1 MASSNLYFQELRIG
15 LDGYTRYSKYQKV
28 RTNLV
33 LMLKKT
39 SDYIAFI
46 IKAQGLTAKM
56 IKVL

>member
-46 IKAQGLTAKM
+46 IKAQGLTA
-56 IKVL
+56 